1 MSTATPVRP
10 ITPVTRGE
18 VDSAA
23 TLLGDAFADDA
34 PTRALLQDRSDL
46 AGSRRRLF
54 RALLLGGPVQ
64 RGTVDAVRDPDSGE
78 MLGVAIWSGPDDR
91 GLRTASVPDYVRAI
105 GIGGLARAMEV
116 SDTLDAHRPAVA
128 HWYLKAIGV
137 APHAVG
143 GGIGGVLLRHRLG
156 LVDGERLPAYLE
168 SSNDRTSAL
177 YRRHGFVPLTRLP
190 WPDGAGPTAMW
201 RPASTGAPDASE

>member
-1 MSTATPVRP
+1 MSTAIPVRQV
-10 ITPVTRGE
+10 TPVTRGE
-18 VDSAA
+18 IDAAA
-23 TLLGDAFADDA
+23 TVLGDAFADDA
-34 PTRALLQDRSDL
+34 PTRALLQDRTDL
-46 AGSRRRLF
+46 TGSRRRLF

-64 RGTVDAVRDPDSGE
+64 RGTVDAVRDPESGE
-78 MLGVAIWSGPDDR
+78 LVGVAIWSAPNER

-116 SDTLDAHRPAVA
+116 SDTLDAHRPAVD

-137 APHAVG
+137 APRAVG

-156 LVDGERLPAYLE
+156 LIDGAGLPAYLE

-201 RPASTGAPDASE
+201 RPARLGASGASE